1 VEVERAPVVSLKA
14 VLNFKAASKLF
25 SAKTLTGKASLNALA
40 AGVEYAAR
48 LVVGFLVT
56 PFLVASLGDYSYGIW
71 QVLGR
76 LIDYLTPAS
85 GRPTQALKWTIAY
98 RQTSA
103 DYEEKRRQ
111 VGSTLAVW
119 LLFLPVLL
127 LGGGLLAWFTPA
139 LLSVPEA
146 FSPIVRIA
154 SVLLVVDLIMTNLTD
169 VPRSVL
175 EGENLG
181 YKRMG
186 LTAIL
191 QCVSAGLL
199 VLAVYLKG
207 GIVGLAAATLAGTVL
222 TGVFFLQIV
231 RVYVPWFGIAKPLL
245 AEVRRF
251 LGLSGWFLVW
261 RLVMQLMTAS
271 DVVVLGTLA
280 SAELVTAYTLT
291 KYVPETIINFVAI
304 TVFAVTPGLGG
315 IIGAGDLQKAA
326 RVRGEIGMIT
336 WLLATVAGSTIV
348 LWDQSFVQ
356 LWVGTQYFVGS
367 TPTLLIVV
375 GVLQFVMIRT
385 DANIIDLTLRLGH
398 KVLIGLFSA
407 ILSVVIAGVLVSVFQ
422 AGVVGVALGFLIG
435 RSVLSFG
442 YPWMIGRFLGIS
454 LSSQISSTLRP
465 VGVTLLLYVLA
476 SLLSQVLAASS
487 WPVLV
492 IAVSLTL
499 LVVGP
504 LAFYVG
510 LSRGQRSRLWQRI
523 RGLRRSGASE

>member
-1 VEVERAPVVSLKA
+1 MVSLKTI
-14 VLNFKAASKLF
+14 LNFKAASNLF
-25 SAKTLTGKASLNALA
+25 SARTLTRKASLNALA

-56 PFLVASLGDYSYGIW
+56 PFLVAGLGDYSYGIW

-98 RQTSA
+98 RQASA

-119 LLFLPVLL
+119 LLFLPLLL

-139 LLSVPEA
+139 LLSVPED

-199 VLAVYLKG
+199 VLAVYFGG
-207 GIVGLAAATLAGTVL
+207 GIVGLAAATLAGTML

-245 AEVRRF
+245 AEVRQF
-251 LGLSGWFLVW
+251 FGLSGWFLVW

-271 DVVVLGTLA
+271 DVVVLGSLA

-326 RVRGEIGMIT
+326 RVRSEISIIT
-336 WLLATVAGSTIV
+336 WLLATVVGSTIV
-348 LWDQSFVQ
+348 LWDKSFVH
-356 LWVGTQYFVGS
+356 LWVGAQYFVGS
-367 TPTLLIVV
+367 TPTLLIVI

-407 ILSVVIAGVLVSVFQ
+407 ILSVVIAGVLVRVFN
-422 AGVVGVALGFLIG
+422 AGVVGVTLGFLVG
-435 RSVLSFG
+435 RSVLSFA
-442 YPWMIGRFLGIS
+442 YPWMIGRFLGVS
-454 LSSQISSTLRP
+454 LHSQVRGILRP
-465 VGVTLLLYVLA
+465 AAVTLLLYGLA
-476 SLLSQVLAASS
+476 SLLSQPLSVGS
-487 WPVLV
+487 WPILI

-499 LVVGP
+499 LAVAP
-504 LAFYVG
+504 LAFYAG
-510 LSRGQRSRLWQRI
+510 LSSDQRTRLWHRV
-523 RGLRRSGASE
+523 RGLRQPGTAE